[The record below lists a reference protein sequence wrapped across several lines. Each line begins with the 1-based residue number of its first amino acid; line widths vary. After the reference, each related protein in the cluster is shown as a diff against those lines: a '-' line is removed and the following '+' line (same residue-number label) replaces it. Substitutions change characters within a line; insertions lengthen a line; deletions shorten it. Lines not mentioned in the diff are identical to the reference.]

1 MGNMAKRMNRSID
14 IKSIRVKQSVSKLDG
29 FLRAEYNSEKNYLEY
44 YAGLEILDK
53 VISIKDQVIYGR
65 RGTGKT
71 HLLKALQEKLLE
83 NDKKYLPVYIDLR
96 TFKPTLESDN
106 DLYYA
111 LIIFQEIVVEVLKC
125 VYTNLEYLHK
135 EYNAEEQKILIDPQ
149 RKRILALLEKFNR
162 SFDGK
167 NFTKMGETGF
177 KVNEVKRLATNLKIA
192 RIPEFFGSK
201 EVNKEIESE
210 DEKIKY
216 ISFSDMSDAI
226 VELLELVDVDRI
238 FCLLDEW
245 SEIPEASQ
253 YILAEF
259 LKRTFVPMKVTLKI
273 AAIPNRTQLISEN
286 RIGLEDGGDIFGFPL
301 DNRYIYELYPEVT
314 KAFFNELLFKQLYL
328 MDPQLY
334 EDFYDN
340 KGKRPVHNFINIFL
354 ANQALRE
361 ILIASA
367 GIPRDFLNIFISAY
381 NIFFTKMNNRHL
393 VVADIRNATVEW
405 YGVDKK
411 KTVDANG
418 NARLLLDKIINDIL
432 ITKKRCHFLIPEK
445 YEKVKEL
452 NDLID
457 LRVIHLRK
465 RGISHKGNKGV
476 VYNVYYL
483 DYACYTST
491 NLYHNKI
498 NTSLI
503 NEIETIDD
511 FREIRRISLEDKF
524 FEEFNMNI
532 GNSFK
537 CPKCGGMIDMSHPA
551 YAQHRICTHCWNK
564 IEE

>member
-1 MGNMAKRMNRSID
+1 MNRNID
-14 IKSIRVKQSVSKLDG
+14 IKSRRVQQSVSKLDG

-44 YAGLEILDK
+44 YAGLETLDK
-53 VISIKDQVIYGR
+53 VISIKDQIIYGR

-71 HLLKALQEKLLE
+71 HLLKALQEKLLA
-83 NDKKYLPVYIDLR
+83 DDQKCLPVYIDLR

-125 VYTNLEYLHK
+125 VYVNLDYLYQEYTV
-135 EYNAEEQKILIDPQ
+135 EQQKIIIDPQ
-149 RKRILALLEKFNR
+149 RRKILALLEKFNR

-167 NFTKMGETGF
+167 SFTKMGETGF
-177 KVNEVKRLATNLKIA
+177 RVNEVKKLATNLKIA
-192 RIPEFFGSK
+192 KIPELFGSK

-226 VELLELVDVDRI
+226 SELLEAVDIDRI

-245 SEIPEASQ
+245 SEIPETSQ

-259 LKRTFVPMKVTLKI
+259 LKRTFVPKKVTLKI

-301 DNRYIYELYPEVT
+301 DNRYIYELYPEIT
-314 KAFFNELLFKQLYL
+314 KAFFNELLYKQLYL

-334 EDFYDN
+334 EIFYDN
-340 KGKRPVHNFINIFL
+340 KEKRPVHNFINIFL

-381 NIFFTKMNNRHL
+381 NIFFTKTNNRHL

-411 KTVDANG
+411 KTVDANS
-418 NARLLLDKIINDIL
+418 NAKLLLDKIINDIL

-498 NTSLI
+498 NTTLL

-511 FREIRRISLEDKF
+511 FREIRRVSLEDKF
-524 FEEFNMNI
+524 FEDFNMNI

-537 CPKCGGMIDMSHPA
+537 CPKCGGMIDMNHPS
-551 YAQHRICTHCWNK
+551 YAQHKICMHCWSK

>member
-1 MGNMAKRMNRSID
+1 MLKRMNRNID
-14 IKSIRVKQSVSKLDG
+14 IKSRRVQQSVSKLDG

-44 YAGLEILDK
+44 YAGLETLDK
-53 VISIKDQVIYGR
+53 VISIKDQIIYGR

-71 HLLKALQEKLLE
+71 HLLKALQEKLLA
-83 NDKKYLPVYIDLR
+83 DDQKYLPVYIDLR

-125 VYTNLEYLHK
+125 VYVNLDYLYQEYTV
-135 EYNAEEQKILIDPQ
+135 EQQKIIIDPQ
-149 RKRILALLEKFNR
+149 RRKILALLEKFNR
-162 SFDGK
+162 NFDGK
-167 NFTKMGETGF
+167 SFTKMGETGF
-177 KVNEVKRLATNLKIA
+177 RVNEVKKLATNLKIA
-192 RIPEFFGSK
+192 KIPELFGSK

-226 VELLELVDVDRI
+226 SELLEAVDIDRI

-245 SEIPEASQ
+245 SEIPETSQ

-259 LKRTFVPMKVTLKI
+259 LKRTFVPKKVTLKI

-301 DNRYIYELYPEVT
+301 DNRYIYELYPEIT
-314 KAFFNELLFKQLYL
+314 KAFFNELLYKQLYL

-334 EDFYDN
+334 EIFYDN
-340 KGKRPVHNFINIFL
+340 KEKRPVHNFINIFL

-381 NIFFTKMNNRHL
+381 NIFFTKTNNRHL

-411 KTVDANG
+411 KTVDANS
-418 NARLLLDKIINDIL
+418 NAKLLLDKIINDIL

-498 NTSLI
+498 NTTLL

-511 FREIRRISLEDKF
+511 FREIRRVSLEDKF
-524 FEEFNMNI
+524 FEDFNMNI

-537 CPKCGGMIDMSHPA
+537 CPKCGGMIDMNHPS
-551 YAQHRICTHCWNK
+551 YAQHKICMHCWSK

>member
-1 MGNMAKRMNRSID
+1 MLKRMNRNID
-14 IKSIRVKQSVSKLDG
+14 IKSRRVQQSVSKLDG

-44 YAGLEILDK
+44 YAGLETLDK
-53 VISIKDQVIYGR
+53 VISIKDQIIYGR

-71 HLLKALQEKLLE
+71 HLLKALQEKLLA
-83 NDKKYLPVYIDLR
+83 DDQKYLPVYIDLR
-96 TFKPTLESDN
+96 TFKPTLESNN

-125 VYTNLEYLHK
+125 VYVNLDYLYQEYTV
-135 EYNAEEQKILIDPQ
+135 EQQKIIIDPQ
-149 RKRILALLEKFNR
+149 RRKILALLEKFNR

-167 NFTKMGETGF
+167 SFTKMGETGF
-177 KVNEVKRLATNLKIA
+177 RVNEVKKLATNLKIA
-192 RIPEFFGSK
+192 KIPELFGSK

-226 VELLELVDVDRI
+226 SELLEAVDIDRI

-245 SEIPEASQ
+245 SEIPETSQ

-259 LKRTFVPMKVTLKI
+259 LKRTFVPKKVTLKI

-301 DNRYIYELYPEVT
+301 DNRYIYELYPEIT
-314 KAFFNELLFKQLYL
+314 KAFFNELLYKQLYL

-334 EDFYDN
+334 EIFYDN
-340 KGKRPVHNFINIFL
+340 KEKRPVHNFINIFL

-381 NIFFTKMNNRHL
+381 NIFFTKTNNRHL

-411 KTVDANG
+411 KTVDANS
-418 NARLLLDKIINDIL
+418 NAKLLLDKIINDIL

-498 NTSLI
+498 NTTLL

-511 FREIRRISLEDKF
+511 FREIRRVSLEDKF
-524 FEEFNMNI
+524 FEDFNMNI

-537 CPKCGGMIDMSHPA
+537 CPRCGGMIDMNHPS
-551 YAQHRICTHCWNK
+551 YAQHKICMHCWSK

>member
-1 MGNMAKRMNRSID
+1 MAKRMNRNID
-14 IKSIRVKQSVSKLDG
+14 IKSRRVQQSVSKLDG

-44 YAGLEILDK
+44 YAGLETLDK
-53 VISIKDQVIYGR
+53 VISIKDQIIYGR

-71 HLLKALQEKLLE
+71 HLLKALQEKLLA
-83 NDKKYLPVYIDLR
+83 DDQKYLPVYIDLR

-125 VYTNLEYLHK
+125 VYVNLDYLYREYTV
-135 EYNAEEQKILIDPQ
+135 EQQKIIIDPQ
-149 RKRILALLEKFNR
+149 RRKISALLEKFNR
-162 SFDGK
+162 NFDGK
-167 NFTKMGETGF
+167 SFTKMGETGF
-177 KVNEVKRLATNLKIA
+177 RVNEVKKLATNLKIA
-192 RIPEFFGSK
+192 KIPELFGSK

-226 VELLELVDVDRI
+226 SQLLEAVDIDRI

-245 SEIPEASQ
+245 SEIPETSQ

-259 LKRTFVPMKVTLKI
+259 LKRTFVPKKVTLKI

-301 DNRYIYELYPEVT
+301 DNRYIYELYPEIT
-314 KAFFNELLFKQLYL
+314 KAFFNELLYKQLYL

-334 EDFYDN
+334 EIFYDN
-340 KGKRPVHNFINIFL
+340 KEKRPVHNFINIFL

-381 NIFFTKMNNRHL
+381 NIFFTKTNNRHL

-411 KTVDANG
+411 KTVDANS
-418 NARLLLDKIINDIL
+418 NAKLLLDKIINDIL

-498 NTSLI
+498 NTSLL

-511 FREIRRISLEDKF
+511 FREIRRVSLEDKF
-524 FEEFNMNI
+524 FEDFNMNI

-537 CPKCGGMIDMSHPA
+537 CPKCGGMIDMNHPS
-551 YAQHRICTHCWNK
+551 YAQHKICMHCWSK

>member
-1 MGNMAKRMNRSID
+1 MLKRMNRNID
-14 IKSIRVKQSVSKLDG
+14 IKSRRVQQSVSKLDG

-44 YAGLEILDK
+44 YAGLETLDK
-53 VISIKDQVIYGR
+53 VISIKDQIIYGR

-71 HLLKALQEKLLE
+71 HLLKALQEKLLA
-83 NDKKYLPVYIDLR
+83 DDQKYLPVYIDLR

-125 VYTNLEYLHK
+125 VYVNLDYLYQEYTV
-135 EYNAEEQKILIDPQ
+135 EQQKIIIDPQ
-149 RKRILALLEKFNR
+149 RRKILALLEKFNR

-167 NFTKMGETGF
+167 SFTKMGETGF
-177 KVNEVKRLATNLKIA
+177 RVNEVKKLATNLKIA
-192 RIPEFFGSK
+192 KIPELFGSK

-226 VELLELVDVDRI
+226 SELLEAVDIDRI

-245 SEIPEASQ
+245 SEIPETSQ

-259 LKRTFVPMKVTLKI
+259 LKRTFVPKKVTLKI

-301 DNRYIYELYPEVT
+301 DNRYIYELYPEIT
-314 KAFFNELLFKQLYL
+314 KAFFNELLYKQLYL

-334 EDFYDN
+334 EIFYDN
-340 KGKRPVHNFINIFL
+340 KEKRPVHNFINIFL

-381 NIFFTKMNNRHL
+381 NIFFTKTNNGHL

-411 KTVDANG
+411 KTVDANS
-418 NARLLLDKIINDIL
+418 NAKLLLDKIINDIL

-498 NTSLI
+498 NTTLL

-511 FREIRRISLEDKF
+511 FREIRRVSLEDKF
-524 FEEFNMNI
+524 FEDFNMNI

-537 CPKCGGMIDMSHPA
+537 CPKCGGMIDMNHPS
-551 YAQHRICTHCWNK
+551 YAQHKICMHCWSK

>member
-1 MGNMAKRMNRSID
+1 MLKRMNRNID
-14 IKSIRVKQSVSKLDG
+14 IKSRRVQQSVSKLDG

-44 YAGLEILDK
+44 YAGLETLDK
-53 VISIKDQVIYGR
+53 VISIKDQIIYGR

-71 HLLKALQEKLLE
+71 HLLKALQEKLLA
-83 NDKKYLPVYIDLR
+83 DDQKYLPVYIDLR

-125 VYTNLEYLHK
+125 VYVNLDYLYQEYTV
-135 EYNAEEQKILIDPQ
+135 EQQKIIIDPQ
-149 RKRILALLEKFNR
+149 RRKILALLEKFNR

-167 NFTKMGETGF
+167 SFTKMGETGF
-177 KVNEVKRLATNLKIA
+177 RVNEVKKLATNLKIA
-192 RIPEFFGSK
+192 KIPELFGSK

-226 VELLELVDVDRI
+226 SELLEAVDIDRI

-245 SEIPEASQ
+245 SEIPETSQ

-259 LKRTFVPMKVTLKI
+259 LKRTFVPKKVTLKI

-286 RIGLEDGGDIFGFPL
+286 RIGLEDGGDIFGYPL
-301 DNRYIYELYPEVT
+301 DNRYIYELYPEIT
-314 KAFFNELLFKQLYL
+314 KAFFNELLYKQLYL

-334 EDFYDN
+334 EIFYDN
-340 KGKRPVHNFINIFL
+340 KEKRPVHNFINIFL

-381 NIFFTKMNNRHL
+381 NIFFTKTNNGHL

-411 KTVDANG
+411 KTVDANS
-418 NARLLLDKIINDIL
+418 NAKLLLDKIINDIL

-498 NTSLI
+498 NTTLL

-511 FREIRRISLEDKF
+511 FREIRRVSLEDKF
-524 FEEFNMNI
+524 FEDFNMNI

-537 CPKCGGMIDMSHPA
+537 CPKCGGMIDMNHPS
-551 YAQHRICTHCWNK
+551 YAQHKICMHCWSK

>member
-1 MGNMAKRMNRSID
+1 MNRNID
-14 IKSIRVKQSVSKLDG
+14 IKSRRVQQSVSKLDG

-44 YAGLEILDK
+44 YAGLETLDK
-53 VISIKDQVIYGR
+53 VISIKDQIIYGR

-71 HLLKALQEKLLE
+71 HLLKALQEKLLA
-83 NDKKYLPVYIDLR
+83 DDQKYLPVYIDLR

-125 VYTNLEYLHK
+125 VYVNLDYLYQDYTV
-135 EYNAEEQKILIDPQ
+135 EQQKIIIDPQ
-149 RKRILALLEKFNR
+149 RRKILALLEKFNR

-167 NFTKMGETGF
+167 SFTKMGETGF
-177 KVNEVKRLATNLKIA
+177 RVNEVKKLATNLKIA
-192 RIPEFFGSK
+192 KIPELFGSK

-226 VELLELVDVDRI
+226 SELLEAVDIDRI

-245 SEIPEASQ
+245 SEIPETSQ

-259 LKRTFVPMKVTLKI
+259 LKRTFVPKKVTLKI

-301 DNRYIYELYPEVT
+301 DNRYIYELYPEIT
-314 KAFFNELLFKQLYL
+314 KAFFNELLYKQLYL

-334 EDFYDN
+334 EIFYDN
-340 KGKRPVHNFINIFL
+340 KEKRPVHNFINIFL

-381 NIFFTKMNNRHL
+381 NIFFTKTNNRHL

-411 KTVDANG
+411 KTVDANS
-418 NARLLLDKIINDIL
+418 NAKLLLDKIINDIL

-498 NTSLI
+498 NTTLL

-511 FREIRRISLEDKF
+511 FREIRRVSLEDKF
-524 FEEFNMNI
+524 FEDFNMNI

-537 CPKCGGMIDMSHPA
+537 CPKCGGMIDMNHPS
-551 YAQHRICTHCWNK
+551 YAQHKICMHCWSK

>member
-1 MGNMAKRMNRSID
+1 MLKRMNRNID
-14 IKSIRVKQSVSKLDG
+14 IKSRRVQQSVSKLDG

-44 YAGLEILDK
+44 YAGLETLDK
-53 VISIKDQVIYGR
+53 VISIKDQIIYGR

-71 HLLKALQEKLLE
+71 HLLKALQEKLLA
-83 NDKKYLPVYIDLR
+83 DDQKYLPVYIDLR
-96 TFKPTLESDN
+96 TFKPTLESNN

-125 VYTNLEYLHK
+125 VYVNLDYLYQEYTV
-135 EYNAEEQKILIDPQ
+135 EQQKIIIDPQ
-149 RKRILALLEKFNR
+149 RRKILALLEKFNR

-167 NFTKMGETGF
+167 SFTKMGETGF
-177 KVNEVKRLATNLKIA
+177 RVNEVKKLATNLKIA
-192 RIPEFFGSK
+192 KIPELFGSK

-226 VELLELVDVDRI
+226 SELLEAVDIDRI

-245 SEIPEASQ
+245 SEIPETSQ

-259 LKRTFVPMKVTLKI
+259 LKRTFVPKKVTLKI

-301 DNRYIYELYPEVT
+301 DNRYIYELYPEIT
-314 KAFFNELLFKQLYL
+314 KAFFNELLYKQLYL

-334 EDFYDN
+334 EIFYDN
-340 KGKRPVHNFINIFL
+340 KEKRPVHNFINIFL

-381 NIFFTKMNNRHL
+381 NIFFTKTNNRHL

-411 KTVDANG
+411 KTVDANS
-418 NARLLLDKIINDIL
+418 NAKLLLDKIINDIL

-498 NTSLI
+498 NTTLL

-511 FREIRRISLEDKF
+511 FREIRRVSLEDKF
-524 FEEFNMNI
+524 FEDFNMNI

-537 CPKCGGMIDMSHPA
+537 CPKCGGMIDMNHPS
-551 YAQHRICTHCWNK
+551 YAQHKICMHCWSK

>member
-1 MGNMAKRMNRSID
+1 MLKRMNRNID
-14 IKSIRVKQSVSKLDG
+14 IKSRRVQQSVSKLDG

-44 YAGLEILDK
+44 YAGLETLDK
-53 VISIKDQVIYGR
+53 VISIKDQIIYGR

-71 HLLKALQEKLLE
+71 HLLKALQEKLLA
-83 NDKKYLPVYIDLR
+83 DDQKYLPVYIDLR

-125 VYTNLEYLHK
+125 VYVNLDYLYQEYTV
-135 EYNAEEQKILIDPQ
+135 EQQKIIIDPQ
-149 RKRILALLEKFNR
+149 RRKILALLEKFNR

-167 NFTKMGETGF
+167 SFTKMGETGF
-177 KVNEVKRLATNLKIA
+177 RVNEVKKLATNLKIA
-192 RIPEFFGSK
+192 KIPELFGSK

-226 VELLELVDVDRI
+226 SELLEAVDIDRI

-245 SEIPEASQ
+245 SEIPETSQ

-259 LKRTFVPMKVTLKI
+259 LKRTFVPKKVTLKI

-301 DNRYIYELYPEVT
+301 DNRYIYELYPEIT
-314 KAFFNELLFKQLYL
+314 KAFFNELLYKQLYL

-334 EDFYDN
+334 EIFYDN
-340 KGKRPVHNFINIFL
+340 KEKRPVHNFINIFL

-381 NIFFTKMNNRHL
+381 NIFFTKTNNRHL

-411 KTVDANG
+411 KTVDANS
-418 NARLLLDKIINDIL
+418 NAKLLLDKIINDIL

-498 NTSLI
+498 NTSLL

-511 FREIRRISLEDKF
+511 FREIRRVSLEDKF
-524 FEEFNMNI
+524 FEDFNMNI

-537 CPKCGGMIDMSHPA
+537 CPKCGGMIDMNHPS
-551 YAQHRICTHCWNK
+551 YAQHKICMHCWSK

>member
-1 MGNMAKRMNRSID
+1 MLKRMNRNID
-14 IKSIRVKQSVSKLDG
+14 IKSRRVQQSVSKLDG

-44 YAGLEILDK
+44 YAGLETLDK
-53 VISIKDQVIYGR
+53 VISIKDQIIYGR

-71 HLLKALQEKLLE
+71 HLLKALQEKLLA
-83 NDKKYLPVYIDLR
+83 DDQKYLPVYIDLR

-125 VYTNLEYLHK
+125 VYVNLDYLYQEYTV
-135 EYNAEEQKILIDPQ
+135 EQQKIIIDPQ
-149 RKRILALLEKFNR
+149 RRKILALLEKFNR

-167 NFTKMGETGF
+167 SFTKMGETGF
-177 KVNEVKRLATNLKIA
+177 RVNEVKKLATNLKIA
-192 RIPEFFGSK
+192 KIPELFGSK

-226 VELLELVDVDRI
+226 SELLEAVDIDRI

-245 SEIPEASQ
+245 SEIPETSQ

-259 LKRTFVPMKVTLKI
+259 LKRTFVPKKVTLKI

-301 DNRYIYELYPEVT
+301 DNRYIYELYPEIT
-314 KAFFNELLFKQLYL
+314 KAFFNELLYKQLYL

-334 EDFYDN
+334 EIFYDN
-340 KGKRPVHNFINIFL
+340 KEKRPVHNFINIFL

-381 NIFFTKMNNRHL
+381 NIFFTKTNNRHL

-411 KTVDANG
+411 KTVDANS
-418 NARLLLDKIINDIL
+418 NAKLLLDKIINDIL

-498 NTSLI
+498 NTTLL

-511 FREIRRISLEDKF
+511 FREIRRVSLEDKF
-524 FEEFNMNI
+524 FEDFNMNI

-537 CPKCGGMIDMSHPA
+537 CPKCGGMIDMNHPS
-551 YAQHRICTHCWNK
+551 YAQHKICMHCWSK

>member
-1 MGNMAKRMNRSID
+1 MLKRMNRNID
-14 IKSIRVKQSVSKLDG
+14 IKSRRVQQSVSKLDG

-44 YAGLEILDK
+44 YAGLETLDK
-53 VISIKDQVIYGR
+53 VISIKDQIIYGR

-71 HLLKALQEKLLE
+71 HLLKALQEKLLA
-83 NDKKYLPVYIDLR
+83 DDQKYLPVYIDLR
-96 TFKPTLESDN
+96 TFKPTLESNN

-125 VYTNLEYLHK
+125 VYVNLDYLYQEYTI
-135 EYNAEEQKILIDPQ
+135 EQQKIIIDPQ
-149 RKRILALLEKFNR
+149 RRKILALLEKFNR

-167 NFTKMGETGF
+167 SFTKMGETGF
-177 KVNEVKRLATNLKIA
+177 RVNEVKKLATNLKIA
-192 RIPEFFGSK
+192 KIPELFGSK

-226 VELLELVDVDRI
+226 SELLEAVDIDRI

-245 SEIPEASQ
+245 SEIPETSQ

-259 LKRTFVPMKVTLKI
+259 LKRTFVPKKVTLKI

-301 DNRYIYELYPEVT
+301 DNRYIYELYPEIT
-314 KAFFNELLFKQLYL
+314 KAFFNELLYKQLYL

-334 EDFYDN
+334 EIFYDN
-340 KGKRPVHNFINIFL
+340 KEKRPVHNFINIFL

-381 NIFFTKMNNRHL
+381 NIFFTKTNNRHL

-411 KTVDANG
+411 KTVDANS
-418 NARLLLDKIINDIL
+418 NAKLLLDKIINDIL

-498 NTSLI
+498 NTTLL

-511 FREIRRISLEDKF
+511 FREIRRVSLEDKF
-524 FEEFNMNI
+524 FEDFNMNI

-537 CPKCGGMIDMSHPA
+537 CPKCGGMIDMNHPS
-551 YAQHRICTHCWNK
+551 YAQHKICMHCWSK

>member
-1 MGNMAKRMNRSID
+1 MLKRMNRNID
-14 IKSIRVKQSVSKLDG
+14 IKSRRVQQSVSKLDG

-44 YAGLEILDK
+44 YAGLETLDK
-53 VISIKDQVIYGR
+53 VISIKDQIIYGR

-71 HLLKALQEKLLE
+71 HLLKALQEKLLA
-83 NDKKYLPVYIDLR
+83 DDQKYLPVYIDLR

-125 VYTNLEYLHK
+125 VYVNLDYLYQEYTV
-135 EYNAEEQKILIDPQ
+135 EQQKIIIDPQ
-149 RKRILALLEKFNR
+149 RRKILALLEKFNR

-167 NFTKMGETGF
+167 SFTKMGETGF
-177 KVNEVKRLATNLKIA
+177 RVNEVKKLATNLKIA
-192 RIPEFFGSK
+192 KIPELFGSK

-226 VELLELVDVDRI
+226 SELLEAVDIDRI

-245 SEIPEASQ
+245 SEIPETSQ

-259 LKRTFVPMKVTLKI
+259 LKRTFVPKKVTLKI

-301 DNRYIYELYPEVT
+301 DNRYIYELYPEIT
-314 KAFFNELLFKQLYL
+314 KAFFNELLYKQLYL
-328 MDPQLY
+328 IDPQLY
-334 EDFYDN
+334 EIFYDN
-340 KGKRPVHNFINIFL
+340 KEKRPVHNFINIFL

-381 NIFFTKMNNRHL
+381 NIFFTKTNNRHL

-411 KTVDANG
+411 KTVDANS
-418 NARLLLDKIINDIL
+418 NAKLLLDKIINDIL

-498 NTSLI
+498 NTTLL

-511 FREIRRISLEDKF
+511 FREIRRVSLEDKF
-524 FEEFNMNI
+524 FEDFNMNI

-537 CPKCGGMIDMSHPA
+537 CPKCGGMIDMNHPS
-551 YAQHRICTHCWNK
+551 YAQHKICMHCWSK

>member
-1 MGNMAKRMNRSID
+1 MNRNID
-14 IKSIRVKQSVSKLDG
+14 IKSRRVQQSVSKLDG

-44 YAGLEILDK
+44 YAGLETLDK
-53 VISIKDQVIYGR
+53 VISIKDQIIYGR

-71 HLLKALQEKLLE
+71 HLLKALQEKLLA
-83 NDKKYLPVYIDLR
+83 DDQKYLPVYIDLR

-125 VYTNLEYLHK
+125 VYVNLDYLYQEYTV
-135 EYNAEEQKILIDPQ
+135 EQQKIIIDPQ
-149 RKRILALLEKFNR
+149 RRKILALLEKFNR

-167 NFTKMGETGF
+167 SFTKMGETGF
-177 KVNEVKRLATNLKIA
+177 RVNEVKKLATNLKIA
-192 RIPEFFGSK
+192 KIPELFGSK

-226 VELLELVDVDRI
+226 SELLEAVDIDRI

-245 SEIPEASQ
+245 SEIPETSQ

-259 LKRTFVPMKVTLKI
+259 LKRTFVPKKVTLKI

-301 DNRYIYELYPEVT
+301 DNRYIYELYPEIT
-314 KAFFNELLFKQLYL
+314 KAFFNELLYKQLYL

-334 EDFYDN
+334 EIFYDN
-340 KGKRPVHNFINIFL
+340 KEKRPVHNFINIFL

-381 NIFFTKMNNRHL
+381 NIFFTKTNNRHL

-411 KTVDANG
+411 KTVDANS
-418 NARLLLDKIINDIL
+418 NAKLLLDKIINDIL

-498 NTSLI
+498 NTTLL

-511 FREIRRISLEDKF
+511 FREIRRVSLEDKF
-524 FEEFNMNI
+524 FEDFNMNI

-537 CPKCGGMIDMSHPA
+537 CPKCGGMIDMNHPS
-551 YAQHRICTHCWNK
+551 YAQHKICMHCWSK

>member
-1 MGNMAKRMNRSID
+1 MLKRMNRNID
-14 IKSIRVKQSVSKLDG
+14 IKSRRVQQSVSKLDG

-44 YAGLEILDK
+44 YAGLETLDK
-53 VISIKDQVIYGR
+53 VISIKDQIIYGR

-71 HLLKALQEKLLE
+71 HLLKALQEKLLA
-83 NDKKYLPVYIDLR
+83 DDQKYLPVYIDLR

-125 VYTNLEYLHK
+125 VYVNLDYLYQEYTV
-135 EYNAEEQKILIDPQ
+135 EQQKIIIDPQ
-149 RKRILALLEKFNR
+149 RRKISALLEKFNR
-162 SFDGK
+162 NFDGK
-167 NFTKMGETGF
+167 SFTKMGETGF
-177 KVNEVKRLATNLKIA
+177 RVNEVKKLATNLKIA
-192 RIPEFFGSK
+192 KIPELFGSK

-226 VELLELVDVDRI
+226 SQLLEAVDIDRI

-245 SEIPEASQ
+245 SEIPETSQ

-259 LKRTFVPMKVTLKI
+259 LKRTFVPKKVTLKI

-286 RIGLEDGGDIFGFPL
+286 RIGLEDGGDIFGYPL
-301 DNRYIYELYPEVT
+301 DNRYIYELYPEIT
-314 KAFFNELLFKQLYL
+314 KAFFNELLYKQLYL

-334 EDFYDN
+334 EIFYDN
-340 KGKRPVHNFINIFL
+340 KEKRPVHNFINIFL

-381 NIFFTKMNNRHL
+381 NIFFTKTNNRHL

-411 KTVDANG
+411 KTVDANS
-418 NARLLLDKIINDIL
+418 NAKLLLDKIINDIL

-498 NTSLI
+498 NTTLL

-511 FREIRRISLEDKF
+511 FREIRRVSLEDKF
-524 FEEFNMNI
+524 FEDFNMNI

-537 CPKCGGMIDMSHPA
+537 CPKCGGMIDMNHPS
-551 YAQHRICTHCWNK
+551 YAQHKICMHCWSK

>member
-1 MGNMAKRMNRSID
+1 MKKQMNKSFD
-14 IKSIRVKQSVSKLDG
+14 IKSGRVQQSVNKLDG

-44 YAGLEILDK
+44 YAGLEVLDK

-71 HLLKALQEKLLE
+71 HLLKALQEKLGTDDE
-83 NDKKYLPVYIDLR
+83 KKYLPVYIDLR
-96 TFKPTLESDN
+96 AFKPTLESDN

-111 LIIFQEIVVEVLKC
+111 LILFQEIIVEILKC
-125 VYTNLEYLHK
+125 VYVNLEYLYK
-135 EYNAEEQKILIDPQ
+135 EYNVGQQKTIIEPQ
-149 RKRILALLEKFNR
+149 RTKVSALLEKFNR
-162 SFDGK
+162 HFDGK

-177 KVNEVKRLATNLKIA
+177 KVNEVKKLATNLKIA
-192 RIPEFFGSK
+192 KIPEIFGSK
-201 EVNKEIESE
+201 EVNKKIESE

-216 ISFSDMSDAI
+216 ISFSDMSGAI
-226 VELLELVDVDRI
+226 SELFEIVDIDRI

-245 SEIPEASQ
+245 SEIPETCQ

-259 LKRTFVPMKVTLKI
+259 LKRTFMPLKITIKI
-273 AAIPNRTQLISEN
+273 AAISNRTRLISEN
-286 RIGLEDGGDIFGFPL
+286 RIGLEDGGDIFGYLL
-301 DNRYIYELYPEVT
+301 DNRYIYELDPEIT

-328 MDPQLY
+328 MDPKLY
-334 EDFYDN
+334 EKFYDN
-340 KGKRPVHNFINIFL
+340 KSKRPVHNFINIFL

-381 NIFFTKMNNRHL
+381 NLFFAKTNNKHL
-393 VVADIRNATVEW
+393 VLADVRNATVEW

-418 NARLLLDKIINDIL
+418 NAKLLLDRIINEIL

-457 LRVIHLRK
+457 LRIIHLRK
-465 RGISHKGNKGV
+465 RGISHKGIKGV
-476 VYNVYYL
+476 AYNVYYL

-491 NLYHNKI
+491 NLYHNRI
-498 NTSLI
+498 NTSLL
-503 NEIETIDD
+503 NEIETTED
-511 FREIRRISLEDKF
+511 FRDIRRVSLEDKF
-524 FEEFNMNI
+524 FENFNMDI

-537 CPKCGGMIDMSHPA
+537 CPKCGGMIDMGHPA
-551 YAQHRICTHCWNK
+551 YVQHGICTHCWNK
-564 IEE
+564 IED

>member
-1 MGNMAKRMNRSID
+1 MLKRMNRNID
-14 IKSIRVKQSVSKLDG
+14 IKSRRVQQSVSKLDG

-44 YAGLEILDK
+44 YAGLETLDK
-53 VISIKDQVIYGR
+53 VISIKDQIIYGR

-71 HLLKALQEKLLE
+71 HLLKALQEKLLA
-83 NDKKYLPVYIDLR
+83 DDQKYLPVYIDLR
-96 TFKPTLESDN
+96 TFKPTLESNN

-125 VYTNLEYLHK
+125 VYVNLDYLYQEYTV
-135 EYNAEEQKILIDPQ
+135 EQQKIIIDPQ
-149 RKRILALLEKFNR
+149 RRKILALLEKFNR

-167 NFTKMGETGF
+167 SFTKMGETGF
-177 KVNEVKRLATNLKIA
+177 RVNEVKKLATNLKIA
-192 RIPEFFGSK
+192 KIPELFGSK

-226 VELLELVDVDRI
+226 SQLLEAVDIDRI

-245 SEIPEASQ
+245 SEIPETSQ

-259 LKRTFVPMKVTLKI
+259 LKRTFVPKKVTLKI

-301 DNRYIYELYPEVT
+301 DNRYIYELYPEIT
-314 KAFFNELLFKQLYL
+314 KAFFNELLYKQLYL
-328 MDPQLY
+328 MAPQLY
-334 EDFYDN
+334 EIFYDN
-340 KGKRPVHNFINIFL
+340 KEKRPVHNFINIFL

-381 NIFFTKMNNRHL
+381 NIFFTKTNNRHL

-411 KTVDANG
+411 KTVDANS
-418 NARLLLDKIINDIL
+418 NAKLLLDKIINDIL

-498 NTSLI
+498 NTTLL

-511 FREIRRISLEDKF
+511 FREIRRVSLEDKF
-524 FEEFNMNI
+524 FEDFNMNI

-537 CPKCGGMIDMSHPA
+537 CPKCGGMIDMNHPS
-551 YAQHRICTHCWNK
+551 YAQHKICMHCWSK

>member
-1 MGNMAKRMNRSID
+1 MLKRMNRNID
-14 IKSIRVKQSVSKLDG
+14 IKSRRVQQSVSKLDG

-44 YAGLEILDK
+44 YAGLETLDK
-53 VISIKDQVIYGR
+53 VISIKDQIIYGR

-71 HLLKALQEKLLE
+71 HLLKALQEKLLA
-83 NDKKYLPVYIDLR
+83 DDQKYLPVYIDLR

-125 VYTNLEYLHK
+125 VYVNLDYLYQEYTV
-135 EYNAEEQKILIDPQ
+135 EQQKIIIDPQ
-149 RKRILALLEKFNR
+149 RRKILALLEKFNR

-167 NFTKMGETGF
+167 SFTKMGETGF
-177 KVNEVKRLATNLKIA
+177 RVNEVKKLATNLKIA
-192 RIPEFFGSK
+192 KIPELFGSK

-226 VELLELVDVDRI
+226 SQLLEAVDIDRI

-245 SEIPEASQ
+245 SEIPETSQ

-259 LKRTFVPMKVTLKI
+259 LKRTFVPKKVTLKI

-301 DNRYIYELYPEVT
+301 DNRYIYELYPEIT
-314 KAFFNELLFKQLYL
+314 KAFFNELLYKQLYL

-334 EDFYDN
+334 EIFYDN
-340 KGKRPVHNFINIFL
+340 KEKRPVHNFINIFL

-381 NIFFTKMNNRHL
+381 NIFFTKTNNRHL

-411 KTVDANG
+411 KTVDANS
-418 NARLLLDKIINDIL
+418 NAKLLLDKIINDIL

-498 NTSLI
+498 NTSLL

-511 FREIRRISLEDKF
+511 FREIRRVSLEDKF
-524 FEEFNMNI
+524 FEDFNMNI

-537 CPKCGGMIDMSHPA
+537 CPKCGGMIDMNHPS
-551 YAQHRICTHCWNK
+551 YAQHKICMHCWSK

>member
-1 MGNMAKRMNRSID
+1 MLKRMNRNID
-14 IKSIRVKQSVSKLDG
+14 IKSRRVQQSVSKLDG

-44 YAGLEILDK
+44 YAGLETLDK
-53 VISIKDQVIYGR
+53 VISIKDQIIYGR

-71 HLLKALQEKLLE
+71 HLLKALQEKLLA
-83 NDKKYLPVYIDLR
+83 DDQKYLPVYIDLR

-125 VYTNLEYLHK
+125 VYVNLDYLYQDYTV
-135 EYNAEEQKILIDPQ
+135 EQQKIIIDPQ
-149 RKRILALLEKFNR
+149 RRKILALLEKFNR

-167 NFTKMGETGF
+167 SFTKMGETGF
-177 KVNEVKRLATNLKIA
+177 RVNEVKKLATNLKIA
-192 RIPEFFGSK
+192 KIPELFGSK

-226 VELLELVDVDRI
+226 SELLEAVDIDRI

-245 SEIPEASQ
+245 SEIPETSQ

-259 LKRTFVPMKVTLKI
+259 LKRTFVPKKVTLKI

-286 RIGLEDGGDIFGFPL
+286 RIGLEDGGDIFGYPL
-301 DNRYIYELYPEVT
+301 DNRYIYELYPEIT
-314 KAFFNELLFKQLYL
+314 KAFFNELLYKQLYL

-334 EDFYDN
+334 EIFYDN
-340 KGKRPVHNFINIFL
+340 KEKRPVHNFINIFL

-381 NIFFTKMNNRHL
+381 NIFFTKTNNGHL

-411 KTVDANG
+411 KTVDANS
-418 NARLLLDKIINDIL
+418 NAKLLLDKIINDIL

-498 NTSLI
+498 NTTLL

-511 FREIRRISLEDKF
+511 FREIRRVSLEDKF
-524 FEEFNMNI
+524 FEDFNMNI

-537 CPKCGGMIDMSHPA
+537 CPKCGGMIDMNHPS
-551 YAQHRICTHCWNK
+551 YAQHKICMHCWSK

>member
-1 MGNMAKRMNRSID
+1 MLKRMNRNID
-14 IKSIRVKQSVSKLDG
+14 IKSRRVQQSVSKLDG

-44 YAGLEILDK
+44 YAGLETLDK
-53 VISIKDQVIYGR
+53 VISIKDQIIYGR

-71 HLLKALQEKLLE
+71 HLLKALQEKLLA
-83 NDKKYLPVYIDLR
+83 DDQKYLPVYIDLR
-96 TFKPTLESDN
+96 TFKPTLESNN

-125 VYTNLEYLHK
+125 VYVNLDYLYQEYTV
-135 EYNAEEQKILIDPQ
+135 EQQKIIIDPQ
-149 RKRILALLEKFNR
+149 RRKILALLEKFNR

-167 NFTKMGETGF
+167 SFTKMGETGF
-177 KVNEVKRLATNLKIA
+177 RVNEVKKLATNLKIA
-192 RIPEFFGSK
+192 KIPELFGSK

-226 VELLELVDVDRI
+226 SQLLEAVDIDRI

-245 SEIPEASQ
+245 SEIPETSQ

-259 LKRTFVPMKVTLKI
+259 LKRTFVPKKVTLKI

-286 RIGLEDGGDIFGFPL
+286 RIGLEDGGDIFGYPL
-301 DNRYIYELYPEVT
+301 DNRYIYELYPEIT
-314 KAFFNELLFKQLYL
+314 KAFFNELLYKQLYL

-334 EDFYDN
+334 EFFYDN
-340 KGKRPVHNFINIFL
+340 KEKRPVHNFINIFL

-381 NIFFTKMNNRHL
+381 NIFFTKTNNRHL

-411 KTVDANG
+411 KTVDANS
-418 NARLLLDKIINDIL
+418 NAKLLLDKIINDIL

-498 NTSLI
+498 NTSLL

-511 FREIRRISLEDKF
+511 FREIRRVSLEDKF
-524 FEEFNMNI
+524 FEDFNMNI

-537 CPKCGGMIDMSHPA
+537 CPKCGGMIDMNHPS
-551 YAQHRICTHCWNK
+551 YAQHKICMHCWSK

>member
-1 MGNMAKRMNRSID
+1 MLKRMNRNID
-14 IKSIRVKQSVSKLDG
+14 IKSRRVQQSVSKLDG

-44 YAGLEILDK
+44 YAGLETLDK
-53 VISIKDQVIYGR
+53 VISIKDQIIYGR

-71 HLLKALQEKLLE
+71 HLLKALQEKLLA
-83 NDKKYLPVYIDLR
+83 DDQKYLPVYIDLR
-96 TFKPTLESDN
+96 TFKPTLESNN

-125 VYTNLEYLHK
+125 VYVNLDYLYQEYTV
-135 EYNAEEQKILIDPQ
+135 EQQKIIIDPQ
-149 RKRILALLEKFNR
+149 RRKISALLEKFNR
-162 SFDGK
+162 NFDGK
-167 NFTKMGETGF
+167 SFTKMGETGF
-177 KVNEVKRLATNLKIA
+177 RVNEVKKLATNLKIA
-192 RIPEFFGSK
+192 KIPELFGSK

-226 VELLELVDVDRI
+226 SELLEAVDIDRI

-245 SEIPEASQ
+245 SEIPETSQ

-259 LKRTFVPMKVTLKI
+259 LKRTFVPKKVTLKI

-301 DNRYIYELYPEVT
+301 DNRYIYELYPEIT
-314 KAFFNELLFKQLYL
+314 KAFFNELLYKQLYL

-334 EDFYDN
+334 EIFYDN
-340 KGKRPVHNFINIFL
+340 KEKRPVHNFINIFL

-381 NIFFTKMNNRHL
+381 NIFFTKTNNRHL

-411 KTVDANG
+411 KTVDANS
-418 NARLLLDKIINDIL
+418 NAKLLLDKIINDIL

-498 NTSLI
+498 NTTLL

-511 FREIRRISLEDKF
+511 FREIRRVSLEDKF
-524 FEEFNMNI
+524 FEDFNMNI

-537 CPKCGGMIDMSHPA
+537 CPKCGGMIDMNHPS
-551 YAQHRICTHCWNK
+551 YAQHKICMHCWSK

>member
-1 MGNMAKRMNRSID
+1 MAKRMNRNID
-14 IKSIRVKQSVSKLDG
+14 IKSRRVQQSVSKLDG

-44 YAGLEILDK
+44 YAGLETLDK
-53 VISIKDQVIYGR
+53 VISIKDQIIYGR

-71 HLLKALQEKLLE
+71 HLLKALQEKLLA
-83 NDKKYLPVYIDLR
+83 DDQKYLPVYIDLR

-125 VYTNLEYLHK
+125 VYVNLDYLYQEYTV
-135 EYNAEEQKILIDPQ
+135 EQQKIIIDPQ
-149 RKRILALLEKFNR
+149 RRKISALLEKFNR
-162 SFDGK
+162 NFDGK
-167 NFTKMGETGF
+167 SFTKMGETGF
-177 KVNEVKRLATNLKIA
+177 RVNEVKKLATNLKIA
-192 RIPEFFGSK
+192 KIPELFGSK

-226 VELLELVDVDRI
+226 SELLEAVDIDRI

-245 SEIPEASQ
+245 SEIPETSQ

-259 LKRTFVPMKVTLKI
+259 LKRTFVPKKVTLKI

-286 RIGLEDGGDIFGFPL
+286 RIGLEDGGDIFGYPL
-301 DNRYIYELYPEVT
+301 DNRYIYELYPEIT
-314 KAFFNELLFKQLYL
+314 KAFFNELLYKQLYL

-334 EDFYDN
+334 EIFYDN
-340 KGKRPVHNFINIFL
+340 KEKRPVHNFINIFL

-381 NIFFTKMNNRHL
+381 NIFFTKTNNRHL

-411 KTVDANG
+411 KTVDANS
-418 NARLLLDKIINDIL
+418 NAKLLLDKIINDIL

-498 NTSLI
+498 NTSLL

-511 FREIRRISLEDKF
+511 FREIRRVSLEDKF
-524 FEEFNMNI
+524 FEDFNMNI

-537 CPKCGGMIDMSHPA
+537 CPKCGGMIDMNHPS
-551 YAQHRICTHCWNK
+551 YAQHKICMHCWSK

>member
-1 MGNMAKRMNRSID
+1 MLKRMNRNID
-14 IKSIRVKQSVSKLDG
+14 IKSRRVQQSVSKLDG

-44 YAGLEILDK
+44 YAGLETLDK
-53 VISIKDQVIYGR
+53 VISIKDQIIYGR

-71 HLLKALQEKLLE
+71 HLLKALQEKLLA
-83 NDKKYLPVYIDLR
+83 DDQKYLPVYIDLR
-96 TFKPTLESDN
+96 TFKPTLESNN

-125 VYTNLEYLHK
+125 VYVNLDYLYQEYTV
-135 EYNAEEQKILIDPQ
+135 EQQKIIIDPQ
-149 RKRILALLEKFNR
+149 SNR

-167 NFTKMGETGF
+167 SFTKMGETGF
-177 KVNEVKRLATNLKIA
+177 RVNEVKKLATNLKIA
-192 RIPEFFGSK
+192 KIPELFGSK

-226 VELLELVDVDRI
+226 SELLEAVDIDRI

-245 SEIPEASQ
+245 SEIPETSQ

-259 LKRTFVPMKVTLKI
+259 LKRTFVPKKVTLKI

-301 DNRYIYELYPEVT
+301 DNRYIYELYPEIT
-314 KAFFNELLFKQLYL
+314 KAFFNELLYKQLYL
-328 MDPQLY
+328 MAPQLY
-334 EDFYDN
+334 EIFYDN
-340 KGKRPVHNFINIFL
+340 KEKRPVHNFINIFL

-381 NIFFTKMNNRHL
+381 NIFFTKTNNRHL

-411 KTVDANG
+411 KTVDANS
-418 NARLLLDKIINDIL
+418 NAKLLLDKIINDIL

-498 NTSLI
+498 NTTLL

-511 FREIRRISLEDKF
+511 FREIRRVSLEDKF
-524 FEEFNMNI
+524 FEDFNMNI

-537 CPKCGGMIDMSHPA
+537 CPKCGGMIDMNHPS
-551 YAQHRICTHCWNK
+551 YAQHKICMHCWSK

>member
-1 MGNMAKRMNRSID
+1 MLKRMNRNID
-14 IKSIRVKQSVSKLDG
+14 IKSRRVQQSVSKLDG

-44 YAGLEILDK
+44 YAGLETLDK
-53 VISIKDQVIYGR
+53 VISIKDQIIYGR

-71 HLLKALQEKLLE
+71 HLLKALQEKLLA
-83 NDKKYLPVYIDLR
+83 DDQKYLPVYIDLR

-125 VYTNLEYLHK
+125 VYVNLDYLYQEYTV
-135 EYNAEEQKILIDPQ
+135 EQQKIIIDPQ
-149 RKRILALLEKFNR
+149 RRKILALLEKFNR

-167 NFTKMGETGF
+167 SFTKMGETGF
-177 KVNEVKRLATNLKIA
+177 RVNEVKKLATNLKIA
-192 RIPEFFGSK
+192 KIPELFGSK

-226 VELLELVDVDRI
+226 SELLEAVDIDRI

-245 SEIPEASQ
+245 SEIPETSQ

-259 LKRTFVPMKVTLKI
+259 LKRTFVPKKVTLKI

-301 DNRYIYELYPEVT
+301 DNRYIYELYPEIT
-314 KAFFNELLFKQLYL
+314 KAFFNELLYKQLYL
-328 MDPQLY
+328 MAPQLY
-334 EDFYDN
+334 EIFYDN
-340 KGKRPVHNFINIFL
+340 KEKRPVHNFINIFL

-381 NIFFTKMNNRHL
+381 NIFFTKTNNRHL

-411 KTVDANG
+411 KTVDANS
-418 NARLLLDKIINDIL
+418 NAKLLLDKIINDIL

-498 NTSLI
+498 NTTLL

-511 FREIRRISLEDKF
+511 FREIRRVSLEDKF
-524 FEEFNMNI
+524 FEDFNMNI

-537 CPKCGGMIDMSHPA
+537 CPKCGGMIDMNHPS
-551 YAQHRICTHCWNK
+551 YAQHKICMHCWSK

>member
-1 MGNMAKRMNRSID
+1 MNRNID
-14 IKSIRVKQSVSKLDG
+14 IKSRRVQQSVSKLDG

-44 YAGLEILDK
+44 YAGLETLDK
-53 VISIKDQVIYGR
+53 VISIKDQIIYGR

-71 HLLKALQEKLLE
+71 HLLKALQEKLLA
-83 NDKKYLPVYIDLR
+83 DDQKYLPVYIDLR

-125 VYTNLEYLHK
+125 VYVNLDYLYQEYTV
-135 EYNAEEQKILIDPQ
+135 EQQKIIIDPQ
-149 RKRILALLEKFNR
+149 RRKILALLEKFNR

-167 NFTKMGETGF
+167 SFTKMGETGF
-177 KVNEVKRLATNLKIA
+177 RVNEVKKLATNLKIA
-192 RIPEFFGSK
+192 KIPELFGSK

-226 VELLELVDVDRI
+226 SELLEAVDIDRI

-245 SEIPEASQ
+245 SEIPETSQ

-259 LKRTFVPMKVTLKI
+259 LKRTFVPKKVTLKI

-301 DNRYIYELYPEVT
+301 DNRYIYELYPEIT
-314 KAFFNELLFKQLYL
+314 KAFFNELLYKQLYL

-334 EDFYDN
+334 EIFYDN
-340 KGKRPVHNFINIFL
+340 KEKRPVHNFINIFL

-381 NIFFTKMNNRHL
+381 NIFFTKTNNGHL

-411 KTVDANG
+411 KTVDANS
-418 NARLLLDKIINDIL
+418 NAKLLLDKIINDIL

-498 NTSLI
+498 NTTLL

-511 FREIRRISLEDKF
+511 FREIRRVSLEDKF
-524 FEEFNMNI
+524 FEDFNMNI

-537 CPKCGGMIDMSHPA
+537 CPKCGGMIDMNHPS
-551 YAQHRICTHCWNK
+551 YAQHKICMHCWSK

>member
-1 MGNMAKRMNRSID
+1 MLKRMNRNID
-14 IKSIRVKQSVSKLDG
+14 IKSRRVQQSVSKLDG

-44 YAGLEILDK
+44 YAGLETLDK
-53 VISIKDQVIYGR
+53 VISIKDQIIYGR

-71 HLLKALQEKLLE
+71 HLLKALQEKLLA
-83 NDKKYLPVYIDLR
+83 DDQKYLPVYIDLR

-125 VYTNLEYLHK
+125 VYVNLDYLYQEYTV
-135 EYNAEEQKILIDPQ
+135 EQQKIIIDPQ
-149 RKRILALLEKFNR
+149 RRKILALLEKFNR

-167 NFTKMGETGF
+167 SFTKMGETGF
-177 KVNEVKRLATNLKIA
+177 RVNEVKKLATNLKIA
-192 RIPEFFGSK
+192 KIPELFGSK

-226 VELLELVDVDRI
+226 SQLLEAVDIDRI

-245 SEIPEASQ
+245 SEIPETSQ

-259 LKRTFVPMKVTLKI
+259 LKRTFVPKKVTLKI

-301 DNRYIYELYPEVT
+301 DNRYIYELYPEIT
-314 KAFFNELLFKQLYL
+314 KAFFNELLYKQLYL

-334 EDFYDN
+334 EIFYDN
-340 KGKRPVHNFINIFL
+340 KEKRPVHNFINIFL

-381 NIFFTKMNNRHL
+381 NIFFTKTNNRHL

-411 KTVDANG
+411 KTVDANS
-418 NARLLLDKIINDIL
+418 NAKLLLDKIINDIL

-498 NTSLI
+498 NTTLL

-511 FREIRRISLEDKF
+511 FREIRRVSLEDKF
-524 FEEFNMNI
+524 FEDFNMNI

-537 CPKCGGMIDMSHPA
+537 CPKCGGMIDMNHPS
-551 YAQHRICTHCWNK
+551 YAQHKICMHCWSK

>member
-1 MGNMAKRMNRSID
+1 MLKRMNRNID
-14 IKSIRVKQSVSKLDG
+14 IKSRRVQQSVSKLDG

-44 YAGLEILDK
+44 YAGLETLDK
-53 VISIKDQVIYGR
+53 VISIKDQIIYGR

-71 HLLKALQEKLLE
+71 HLLKALQEKLLA
-83 NDKKYLPVYIDLR
+83 DDQKCLPVYIDLR

-125 VYTNLEYLHK
+125 VYVNLDYLYQEYTV
-135 EYNAEEQKILIDPQ
+135 EQQKIIIDPQ
-149 RKRILALLEKFNR
+149 RRKILALLEKFNR

-167 NFTKMGETGF
+167 SFTKMGETGF
-177 KVNEVKRLATNLKIA
+177 RVNEVKKLATNLKIA
-192 RIPEFFGSK
+192 KIPELFGSK

-226 VELLELVDVDRI
+226 SELLEAVDIDRI

-245 SEIPEASQ
+245 SEIPETSQ

-259 LKRTFVPMKVTLKI
+259 LKRTFVPKKVTLKI

-301 DNRYIYELYPEVT
+301 DNRYIYELYPEIT
-314 KAFFNELLFKQLYL
+314 KAFFNELLYKQLYL

-334 EDFYDN
+334 EIFYDN
-340 KGKRPVHNFINIFL
+340 KEKRPVHNFINIFL

-381 NIFFTKMNNRHL
+381 NIFFTKTNNRHL

-411 KTVDANG
+411 KTVDANS
-418 NARLLLDKIINDIL
+418 NAKLLLDKIINDIL

-465 RGISHKGNKGV
+465 RGISPKGNKGV

-498 NTSLI
+498 NTTLL

-511 FREIRRISLEDKF
+511 FREIRRVSLEDKF
-524 FEEFNMNI
+524 FEDFNMNI

-537 CPKCGGMIDMSHPA
+537 CPKCGGMIDMNHPS
-551 YAQHRICTHCWNK
+551 YAQHKICMHCWSK

>member
-1 MGNMAKRMNRSID
+1 MLKRMNRNID
-14 IKSIRVKQSVSKLDG
+14 IKSRRVQQSVSKLDG

-44 YAGLEILDK
+44 YAGLETLDK
-53 VISIKDQVIYGR
+53 VISIKDQIIYGR

-71 HLLKALQEKLLE
+71 HLLKALQEKLLA
-83 NDKKYLPVYIDLR
+83 DDQKYLPVYIDLR

-125 VYTNLEYLHK
+125 VYVNLDYLYQEYTV
-135 EYNAEEQKILIDPQ
+135 EQQKIIIDPQ
-149 RKRILALLEKFNR
+149 RRKILALLEKFNR

-167 NFTKMGETGF
+167 SFTKMGETGF
-177 KVNEVKRLATNLKIA
+177 RVNEVKKLATNLKIA
-192 RIPEFFGSK
+192 KIPELFGSK

-226 VELLELVDVDRI
+226 SELLEAVDIDRI

-245 SEIPEASQ
+245 SEIPETSQ

-259 LKRTFVPMKVTLKI
+259 LKRTFVPKKVTLKI

-301 DNRYIYELYPEVT
+301 DNRYIYELYPEIT
-314 KAFFNELLFKQLYL
+314 KAFFNELLYKQLYL

-334 EDFYDN
+334 EIFYDN
-340 KGKRPVHNFINIFL
+340 KEKRPVHNFINIFL

-381 NIFFTKMNNRHL
+381 NIFFTKTNNRHL

-411 KTVDANG
+411 KTVDANS
-418 NARLLLDKIINDIL
+418 NAKLLLDKIINDIL
-432 ITKKRCHFLIPEK
+432 ITKKRCHFLIPVK

-498 NTSLI
+498 NTTLL

-511 FREIRRISLEDKF
+511 FREIRRVSLEDKF
-524 FEEFNMNI
+524 FEDFNMNI

-537 CPKCGGMIDMSHPA
+537 CPKCGGMIDMNHPS
-551 YAQHRICTHCWNK
+551 YAQHKICMHCWSK

>member
-1 MGNMAKRMNRSID
+1 MAKRMNRNID
-14 IKSIRVKQSVSKLDG
+14 IKSRRVQQSVSKLDG

-44 YAGLEILDK
+44 YAGLETLDK
-53 VISIKDQVIYGR
+53 VISIKDQIIYGR

-71 HLLKALQEKLLE
+71 HLLKALQEKLLA
-83 NDKKYLPVYIDLR
+83 DDQKYLPVYIDLR

-125 VYTNLEYLHK
+125 VYVNLDYLYQEYTV
-135 EYNAEEQKILIDPQ
+135 EQQKIIIDPQ
-149 RKRILALLEKFNR
+149 RRKISALLEKFNR
-162 SFDGK
+162 NFDGK
-167 NFTKMGETGF
+167 SFTKMGETGF
-177 KVNEVKRLATNLKIA
+177 RVNEVKKLATNLKIA
-192 RIPEFFGSK
+192 KIPELFGSK

-226 VELLELVDVDRI
+226 SQLLEAVDIDRI

-245 SEIPEASQ
+245 SEIPETSQ

-259 LKRTFVPMKVTLKI
+259 LKRTFVPKKVTLKI

-286 RIGLEDGGDIFGFPL
+286 RIGLEDGGDIFGYPL
-301 DNRYIYELYPEVT
+301 DNRYIYELYPEIT
-314 KAFFNELLFKQLYL
+314 KAFFNELLYKQLYL
-328 MDPQLY
+328 MAPQLY
-334 EDFYDN
+334 EIFYDN
-340 KGKRPVHNFINIFL
+340 KEKRPVHNFINIFL

-381 NIFFTKMNNRHL
+381 NIFFTKTNNRHL

-411 KTVDANG
+411 KTVDANS
-418 NARLLLDKIINDIL
+418 NAKLLLDKIINDIL

-498 NTSLI
+498 NTSLL

-511 FREIRRISLEDKF
+511 FREIRRVSLEDKF
-524 FEEFNMNI
+524 FEDFNMNI

-537 CPKCGGMIDMSHPA
+537 CPKCGGMIDMNHPS
-551 YAQHRICTHCWNK
+551 YAQHKICMHCWSK

>member
-1 MGNMAKRMNRSID
+1 MVKRMNKNID
-14 IKSIRVKQSVSKLDG
+14 IKSERVQKSVNKLDG

-44 YAGLEILDK
+44 YAGLEVLDK

-65 RGTGKT
+65 RGIGKT
-71 HLLKALQEKLLE
+71 HLLKALQEKLAT
-83 NDKKYLPVYIDLR
+83 NDDKKYLPVYIDLR
-96 TFKPTLESDN
+96 VFKPTLENDN

-111 LIIFQEIVVEVLKC
+111 LILFQEIIIEILKC
-125 VYTNLEYLHK
+125 VYDNLGYLYK
-135 EYNAEEQKILIDPQ
+135 EYNADQQKIIIEPQ
-149 RKRILALLEKFNR
+149 RRKISILLEKFNR
-162 SFDGK
+162 YFDGK
-167 NFTKMGETGF
+167 SFTKIGETGF
-177 KVNEVKRLATNLKIA
+177 KVNEVKKLATNLKIA
-192 RIPEFFGSK
+192 KIPEIFGSK
-201 EVNKEIESE
+201 EVNREIESE

-216 ISFSDMSDAI
+216 ISFSEMSGT
-226 VELLELVDVDRI
+226 VSELLEIVDIDRI

-245 SEIPEASQ
+245 SEIPETSQ

-259 LKRTFVPMKVTLKI
+259 LKRTFMPLKVTIKI
-273 AAIPNRTQLISEN
+273 AAIPNRTRLISEN
-286 RIGLEDGGDIFGFPL
+286 RIGLEDGGDIFGYPL
-301 DNRYIYELYPEVT
+301 DNRYIYELDPEIT

-334 EDFYDN
+334 EKFYDN
-340 KGKRPVHNFINIFL
+340 KKKRPVHNFINIFL

-381 NIFFTKMNNRHL
+381 NLFFTKTNNKHL
-393 VVADIRNATVEW
+393 VLADVRNATVEW
-405 YGVDKK
+405 YGLDKR
-411 KTVDANG
+411 KTVEANS
-418 NARLLLDKIINDIL
+418 NAKLLLDRIINEIL

-457 LRVIHLRK
+457 LRIIHLRK
-465 RGISHKGNKGV
+465 RGISHKGIKGV
-476 VYNVYYL
+476 AYNVYYL

-498 NTSLI
+498 NTSLL

-511 FREIRRISLEDKF
+511 FREIRRVSLEDKF
-524 FEEFNMNI
+524 FEDFNMDI

-537 CPKCGGMIDMSHPA
+537 CPKCGGMIDMNHPA
-551 YAQHRICTHCWNK
+551 YVQHRICTHCWDK

>member
-1 MGNMAKRMNRSID
+1 MEKRMNRNID
-14 IKSIRVKQSVSKLDG
+14 IKSRRVQQSVSKLDG

-44 YAGLEILDK
+44 YAGLETLDK
-53 VISIKDQVIYGR
+53 VISIKDQIIYGR

-71 HLLKALQEKLLE
+71 HLLKALQEKLLA
-83 NDKKYLPVYIDLR
+83 DDQKYLPVYIDLR

-125 VYTNLEYLHK
+125 VYVNLDYLYQEYTV
-135 EYNAEEQKILIDPQ
+135 EQQKIIIDPQ
-149 RKRILALLEKFNR
+149 RRKILALLEKFNR

-167 NFTKMGETGF
+167 SFTKMGETGF
-177 KVNEVKRLATNLKIA
+177 RVNEVKKLATNLKIA
-192 RIPEFFGSK
+192 KIPELFGSK

-226 VELLELVDVDRI
+226 SELLEAVDIDRI

-245 SEIPEASQ
+245 SEIPETSQ

-259 LKRTFVPMKVTLKI
+259 LKRTFVPKKVTLKI

-301 DNRYIYELYPEVT
+301 DNRYIYELYPEIT
-314 KAFFNELLFKQLYL
+314 KAFFNELLYKQLYL

-334 EDFYDN
+334 EIFYDN
-340 KGKRPVHNFINIFL
+340 KEKRPVHNFINIFL

-381 NIFFTKMNNRHL
+381 NIFFTKTNNRHL

-411 KTVDANG
+411 KTVDANS
-418 NARLLLDKIINDIL
+418 NAKLLLDKIINDIL

-498 NTSLI
+498 NTTLL

-511 FREIRRISLEDKF
+511 FREIRRVSLEDKF
-524 FEEFNMNI
+524 FEDFNMNI

-537 CPKCGGMIDMSHPA
+537 CPKCGGMIDMNHPS
-551 YAQHRICTHCWNK
+551 YAQHKICMHCWSK

>member
-1 MGNMAKRMNRSID
+1 MLKRMNRNID
-14 IKSIRVKQSVSKLDG
+14 IKSRRVQQSVSKLDG
-29 FLRAEYNSEKNYLEY
+29 FLRAEYNSEKKYLEY
-44 YAGLEILDK
+44 YAGLETLDK
-53 VISIKDQVIYGR
+53 VISIKDQIIYGR

-71 HLLKALQEKLLE
+71 HLLKALQEKLLA
-83 NDKKYLPVYIDLR
+83 DDQKYLPVYIDLR
-96 TFKPTLESDN
+96 TFKPTLESNN

-125 VYTNLEYLHK
+125 VYVNLDYLYQEYTV
-135 EYNAEEQKILIDPQ
+135 EQQKIIIDPQ
-149 RKRILALLEKFNR
+149 RRKILALLEKFNR

-167 NFTKMGETGF
+167 SFTKMGETGF
-177 KVNEVKRLATNLKIA
+177 RVNEVKKLATNLKIA
-192 RIPEFFGSK
+192 KIPELFGSK

-226 VELLELVDVDRI
+226 SELLEAVDIDRI

-245 SEIPEASQ
+245 SEIPETSQ

-259 LKRTFVPMKVTLKI
+259 LKRTFVPKKVTLKI

-301 DNRYIYELYPEVT
+301 DNRYIYELYPEIT
-314 KAFFNELLFKQLYL
+314 KAFFNELLYKQLYL

-334 EDFYDN
+334 EIFYDN
-340 KGKRPVHNFINIFL
+340 KEKRPVHNFINIFL

-381 NIFFTKMNNRHL
+381 NIFFTKTNNRHL

-411 KTVDANG
+411 KTVDANS
-418 NARLLLDKIINDIL
+418 NAKLLLDKIINDIL

-498 NTSLI
+498 NTTLL

-511 FREIRRISLEDKF
+511 FREIRRVSLEDKF
-524 FEEFNMNI
+524 FEDFNMNI

-537 CPKCGGMIDMSHPA
+537 CPKCGGMIDMNHPS
-551 YAQHRICTHCWNK
+551 YAQHKICMHCWSK

>member
-1 MGNMAKRMNRSID
+1 MNRNID
-14 IKSIRVKQSVSKLDG
+14 IKSRRVQQSVSKLDG

-44 YAGLEILDK
+44 YAGLETLDK
-53 VISIKDQVIYGR
+53 VISIKDQIIYGR

-71 HLLKALQEKLLE
+71 HLLKALQEKLLA
-83 NDKKYLPVYIDLR
+83 DDQKYLPVYIDLR

-125 VYTNLEYLHK
+125 VYVNLDYLYQEYTV
-135 EYNAEEQKILIDPQ
+135 EQQKIIIDPQ
-149 RKRILALLEKFNR
+149 RRKILALLEKFNR

-167 NFTKMGETGF
+167 SFTKMGETGF
-177 KVNEVKRLATNLKIA
+177 RVNEVKKLATNLKIA
-192 RIPEFFGSK
+192 KIPELFGSK

-226 VELLELVDVDRI
+226 SELLEAVDIDRI

-245 SEIPEASQ
+245 SEIPETSQ

-259 LKRTFVPMKVTLKI
+259 LKRTFVPKKVTLKI

-301 DNRYIYELYPEVT
+301 DNRYIYELYPEIT
-314 KAFFNELLFKQLYL
+314 KAFFNELLYKQLYL

-334 EDFYDN
+334 EFFYDN
-340 KGKRPVHNFINIFL
+340 KEKRPVHNFINIFL

-381 NIFFTKMNNRHL
+381 NIFFTKTNNRHL

-411 KTVDANG
+411 KTVDANS
-418 NARLLLDKIINDIL
+418 NAKLLLDKIINDIL

-498 NTSLI
+498 NTSLL

-511 FREIRRISLEDKF
+511 FREIRRVSLEDKF
-524 FEEFNMNI
+524 FEDFNMNI

-537 CPKCGGMIDMSHPA
+537 CPKCGGMIDMNHPS
-551 YAQHRICTHCWNK
+551 YAQHKICMHCWSK